1 VSTPIRPETHRDST
15 PKRPS
20 FFAPRQIREDLDTLD
35 TSQPRAPD
43 TPSPSR
49 RTLSFQTMIDPEFA
63 DNYGGKKRDRP
74 VGGMGGGGGGGGGMG
89 GGGGGGRGSNVHG
102 TGRIR
107 GIDHSAPM
115 AGG

>member
-1 VSTPIRPETHRDST
+1 MSTPIRHETHRDST

-74 VGGMGGGGGGGGGMG
+74 VGGMGGGGGGGGMG
-89 GGGGGGRGSNVHG
+89 GGGGGGGGSNVHG

>member
-1 VSTPIRPETHRDST
+1 MAYISGGSVVNRRTRM
-15 PKRPS
+15 RPS
-20 FFAPRQIREDLDTLD
+20 ILTDMFWSVVNLIVAF
-35 TSQPRAPD
+35 
-43 TPSPSR
+43 
-49 RTLSFQTMIDPEFA
+49 FQTMIDPEFA

-74 VGGMGGGGGGGGGMG
+74 VAGMGGGGGGGGGMG